1 MNTLKSII
9 RKYNETN
16 LVLRILV
23 GMIIGIA
30 LALLVPGFLYS
41 KREREKLG
49 ITKDFMPSK

>member
-1 MNTLKSII
+1 LNTLKSII